1 MSFLCNF
8 KNQGNSTIV
17 IVLKLPAAGPLNTL
31 KRSIQSIFM
40 GIYEVFTKVFF
51 IWLVLTKDGKL
62 FHEYVKDVSSQLEQL
77 PRNNFTKKNKNS
89 LESTAAEK
97 RFITVNLQRLARLL
111 LKYPSDN
118 M

>member
-17 IVLKLPAAGPLNTL
+17 IVLKLPAEGPLNTL

-51 IWLVLTKDGKL
+51 IWLVPTKDGKL
-62 FHEYVKDVSSQLEQL
+62 FREYVKDVSGQLEQL
-77 PRNNFTKKNKNS
+77 PRNNLYQKKKKNS

-97 RFITVNLQRLARLL
+97 GLLQLILRDWQG
-111 LKYPSDN
+111 YS
-118 M
+118 